1 MSARSALRPGTA
13 NVRELPSV
21 FMDDDVAQFAQ
32 SFQQFMERM
41 THAAQASQPS
51 PIRDLLDGHLGTECS
66 TLPVVSDAFPP
77 YDHVNVQVALSAY
90 LDADGRTHELVG
102 LSGHQ
107 RHFESLADLVHA
119 AHQFGVEIGSVD
131 FANLPVSPDQTLP
144 CVQFGL
150 FLINDRGLRLVVLMR
165 GPSEYGPQ
173 QAVTLEILSADQ
185 ERARALL
192 AEIRRLMV
200 ERNVFRKQ
208 VLSFGESHMGH
219 VGLGPVVFLP
229 RPRLTRDQL
238 VLPEKALEL
247 VERQVLAIADHRER
261 LRASGQHV
269 KRGLLL
275 YGPPGNGKTLT
286 VRYIVSQARD
296 HTVLVLTGGAL
307 GLIRPACALARMLE
321 PVLVVLE
328 DVDLVAE
335 ERGMYGHSGNPVLF
349 DLLNQMD
356 GMAEDADVAFL
367 LTTNRADLLE
377 PALAARPGR
386 VDLAIELGLPDGEAR
401 RRLVEL
407 YGQGLD
413 LRLKDWD
420 AVIGRTTGVSAAF
433 IKELMRKASLLAAQ
447 ETDGSGVLAVSDRH
461 VGAALDELLDER
473 SALTRVLLGGGDK
486 GTAVQH
492 GGTEWLSEARRLP

>member
-1 MSARSALRPGTA
+1 
-13 NVRELPSV
+13 
-21 FMDDDVAQFAQ
+21 MDDDVSQFAH
-32 SFQQFMERM
+32 SFQRFMERM
-41 THAAQASQPS
+41 IHAAQPSEPS
-51 PIRDLLDGHLGTECS
+51 PIRGLLDDHLGTECS

-90 LDADGRTHELVG
+90 LEEDGRRHELVG

-107 RHFESLADLVHA
+107 RHFESLADLVHG
-119 AHQFGVEIGSVD
+119 AHHGVEIGSVD

-150 FLINDRGLRLVVLMR
+150 FLVNDRGSRLVVLMR
-165 GPSEYGPQ
+165 GPTEYGPQ
-173 QAVTLEILSADQ
+173 QAVTLEILSADPEQ
-185 ERARALL
+185 ARALL
-192 AEIRRLMV
+192 AAVRQLMR

-208 VLSFGESHMGH
+208 VISFGESHMGH

-229 RPRLTRDQL
+229 RPQLTRDQL
-238 VLPEKALEL
+238 VLPERTLEL
-247 VERQVLAIADHRER
+247 VERQVLAIAEHRER
-261 LRASGQHV
+261 LQVSGQHV

-286 VRYIVSQARD
+286 VRYIVSKAQD

-335 ERGMYGHSGNPVLF
+335 ERGMYGHGTNPVLF

-386 VDLAIELGLPDGEAR
+386 VDLAVELGLPDGEAR
-401 RRLVEL
+401 RRLAEL
-407 YGQGLD
+407 YGRGLD
-413 LRLKDWD
+413 LRIEDWKTVVD
-420 AVIGRTTGVSAAF
+420 RTAEVSAAF
-433 IKELMRKASLLAAQ
+433 IKELLRKAALIAAQ
-447 ETDGSGVLAVSDRH
+447 ETGGSGSLAVSDRH
-461 VGAALDELLDER
+461 INTALDELLDER
-473 SALTRVLLGGGDK
+473 SALTRVLLGGRDQT
-486 GTAVQH
+486 TAVQRASRRST
-492 GGTEWLSEARRLP
+492 GPRGTLWT

>member
-1 MSARSALRPGTA
+1 
-13 NVRELPSV
+13 
-21 FMDDDVAQFAQ
+21 MDDDVSQFAQ
-32 SFQQFMERM
+32 SFQQFMARM
-41 THAAQASQPS
+41 SHAAQASQPS

-66 TLPVVSDAFPP
+66 TLPVVSDTFPS

-90 LDADGRTHELVG
+90 LDEDGRRHELVG

-107 RHFESLADLVHA
+107 RHFESLADLVHG

-150 FLINDRGLRLVVLMR
+150 FLVDDQDARLVVLMR
-165 GPSEYGPQ
+165 GPTEYGPQ
-173 QAVTLEILSADQ
+173 QAVTLEILSADREQ
-185 ERARALL
+185 ARGFL
-192 AEIRRLMV
+192 AAIRHLMT
-200 ERNVFRKQ
+200 EHNVFRKQ
-208 VLSFGESHMGH
+208 VLSFGESQMGH
-219 VGLGPVVFLP
+219 VGLGPLVFLP
-229 RPRLTRDQL
+229 RPQLTRDQL
-238 VLPEKALEL
+238 VLPAKVLEL
-247 VERQVLAIADHRER
+247 VERQVLAIAEQRER

-286 VRYIVSQARD
+286 VRYIVSKAQD

-307 GLIRPACALARMLE
+307 GLIRPACALARTLE

-335 ERGMYGHSGNPVLF
+335 ERGMYGHGGNPVLF

-386 VDLAIELGLPDGEAR
+386 VDLALELGLPDGEAR

-407 YGQGLD
+407 YGRGLD
-413 LRLKDWD
+413 LRIEDWD
-420 AVIGRTTGVSAAF
+420 PVIGRTAGVSAAF
-433 IKELMRKASLLAAQ
+433 IKELMRKAALIAAQ
-447 ETDGSGVLAVSDRH
+447 QTDGPGSLAVSDRH
-461 VGAALDELLDER
+461 IGTALDELLDER
-473 SALTRVLLGGGDK
+473 SALTRVLLGGRDEA
-486 GTAVQH
+486 TAAQR
-492 GGTEWLSEARRLP
+492 GGTEWLGEARHHP

>member
-1 MSARSALRPGTA
+1 M
-13 NVRELPSV
+13 RELLSV
-21 FMDDDVAQFAQ
+21 FMDDDVARFAQ
-32 SFQQFMERM
+32 RFQEFLERM
-41 THAAQASQPS
+41 TVAAQAARTS
-51 PIRDLLDGHLGTECS
+51 PIRDLLEAHLGTECS

-77 YDHVNVQVALSAY
+77 YDHVNVQIALSAY
-90 LDADGRTHELVG
+90 LEADGRTHQLVG

-107 RHFESLADLVHA
+107 RHFESLADLLHTP
-119 AHQFGVEIGSVD
+119 HGFGVQIGSVD
-131 FANLPVSPDQTLP
+131 FASLPVSPDQTLP
-144 CVQFGL
+144 CVRFGL
-150 FLINDRGLRLVVLMR
+150 FLVNDRGLRLVVLMR
-165 GPSEYGPQ
+165 GPTEFGPQ

-185 ERARALL
+185 QRASALL
-192 AEIRRLMV
+192 AEVRRVMV
-200 ERNVFRKQ
+200 ERSVFRRQ

-247 VERQVLAIADHRER
+247 VERQVLGIAEHRDR

-286 VRYIVSQARD
+286 VRYIVSQARG

-321 PVLVVLE
+321 PALVVLE

-335 ERGMYGHSGNPVLF
+335 ERGMYGHGGNPVLF

-386 VDLAIELGLPDGEAR
+386 VDLAIELGLPDDEAR

-407 YGQGLD
+407 YGRGLD
-413 LRLKDWD
+413 LRLQDRD
-420 AVIGRTTGVSAAF
+420 AVSGRTAGVSAAF
-433 IKELMRKASLLAAQ
+433 IKELMRKAALLAAQ
-447 ETDGSGVLAVSDRH
+447 ESDGSGVLVVSDRH
-461 VGAALDELLDER
+461 IGTALDELLDER
-473 SALTRVLLGGGDK
+473 SALTRVLLGAGDDA
-486 GTAVQH
+486 TAAQH
-492 GGTEWLSEARRLP
+492 GGTIAADTGSRFRRG

>member
-1 MSARSALRPGTA
+1 
-13 NVRELPSV
+13 
-21 FMDDDVAQFAQ
+21 
-32 SFQQFMERM
+32 
-41 THAAQASQPS
+41 
-51 PIRDLLDGHLGTECS
+51 
-66 TLPVVSDAFPP
+66 
-77 YDHVNVQVALSAY
+77 
-90 LDADGRTHELVG
+90 
-102 LSGHQ
+102 
-107 RHFESLADLVHA
+107 
-119 AHQFGVEIGSVD
+119 
-131 FANLPVSPDQTLP
+131 
-144 CVQFGL
+144 
-150 FLINDRGLRLVVLMR
+150 
-165 GPSEYGPQ
+165 
-173 QAVTLEILSADQ
+173 
-185 ERARALL
+185 
-192 AEIRRLMV
+192 
-200 ERNVFRKQ
+200 
-208 VLSFGESHMGH
+208 

-229 RPRLTRDQL
+229 RPRLTRNQL

-335 ERGMYGHSGNPVLF
+335 ERGMYGHGGNPVLF

-386 VDLAIELGLPDGEAR
+386 VDLAIELGVPDGEAR

-473 SALTRVLLGGGDK
+473 SALTRVLLGGGDEA
-486 GTAVQH
+486 TAAWH